1 MLTVTQCRKILG
13 NMANDW
19 SDETVLEV
27 RDWLSTL
34 AELILQVDQ
43 KTQENEKESNC
54 IHPRVNRRTK
64 QRI

>member
-1 MLTVTQCRKILG
+1 
-13 NMANDW
+13 MAKDW